1 MRYKTVCEILSTCTE
16 RYRTAE
22 LLAFPY
28 GLVVRIPAFH
38 AGGPG
43 SIPGV
48 GANCFIYLPTLI
60 QCLVTTKP
68 GSGGARTRG
77 LSRVKRA

>member
-1 MRYKTVCEILSTCTE
+1 MSNKNKIKDNESSLFHSAFVFLND
-16 RYRTAE
+16 
-22 LLAFPY
+22 LLAFSSIVPY

-48 GANCFIYLPTLI
+48 GKFFFFLNSLFCFSCITGKMRIFQVSNL
-60 QCLVTTKP
+60 
-68 GSGGARTRG
+68 
-77 LSRVKRA
+77 

>member
-1 MRYKTVCEILSTCTE
+1 MVIAQVPSPSV
-16 RYRTAE
+16 
-22 LLAFPY
+22 PY

-48 GANCFIYLPTLI
+48 GGVLDEIHLLRLSRPVLE
-60 QCLVTTKP
+60 LHP
-68 GSGGARTRG
+68 GARNVR
-77 LSRVKRA
+77 RHAR

>member
-1 MRYKTVCEILSTCTE
+1 MSVLFTYIV
-16 RYRTAE
+16 
-22 LLAFPY
+22 PY

-48 GANCFIYLPTLI
+48 GKFLFSQLLFMILFILKLH
-60 QCLVTTKP
+60 QCSINYHEKEEEEKKD
-68 GSGGARTRG
+68 
-77 LSRVKRA
+77 VKINI